1 MQLRFFV
8 GCAHF
13 AIGCGLLSNARVFPK
28 PQFVSSNGIRMAV
41 YEEGA
46 GPAVIMVHG
55 FPELAYSWRH
65 QIPAL
70 ANAGFRAIAPDMRG
84 YGRSD
89 APEGVDQYGVKKLIG
104 DLLGLLDALN
114 IERAT
119 FVGHDWGALILWHMA
134 MRVPDRIDRL
144 IALNIPHYPRPP
156 IDPIQVFR
164 QKFGDDFYIVNF
176 QDSDAAD
183 KAFASDPGHL
193 FDMMMRKNQVS
204 RAKFDEF
211 PPQMKVL
218 SLLSLMRRSQSSG
231 EPLLNDEE
239 RSYYVNAFSKS
250 GFTGPIN
257 WYRNWT
263 HNWQELE
270 GADPIITIPTLFIG
284 AVDDMIIAPEHIEA
298 MKPLLT
304 NLTIEMLEPCGHW
317 TQQERPDDVN
327 RLIIR
332 WLTGFT

>member
-1 MQLRFFV
+1 M
-8 GCAHF
+8 
-13 AIGCGLLSNARVFPK
+13 FPK
-28 PQFVSSNGIRMAV
+28 PQFISSNGIRMAV

-46 GPAVIMVHG
+46 GPAVVMVHG

-89 APEGVDQYGVKKLIG
+89 APTGVDQYCVTNLIG
-104 DLLGLLDALN
+104 DLLGMLDALG

-119 FVGHDWGALILWHMA
+119 FVGHDWGALVLWQMA
-134 MRVPDRIDRL
+134 MLAPDRIDKL
-144 IALNIPHYPRPP
+144 IALNVPHYPRSP
-156 IDPIQVFR
+156 IDPIQLFR
-164 QKFGDDFYIVNF
+164 ERLGNDFYIVNF

-183 KAFASDPGHL
+183 TAFAADPTH
-193 FDMMMRKNQVS
+193 FFNMMMRRNQIS
-204 RAKFDEF
+204 RREFDQL

-218 SLLSLMRRSQSSG
+218 SLLKGMQRRQFNG

-239 RSYYVNAFSKS
+239 RAYYINAFSIS
-250 GFTGPIN
+250 GFTNPIN

-263 HNWQELE
+263 RNWRVLE
-270 GADPIITIPTLFIG
+270 GVDPIITIPTLFIG
-284 AVDDMIIAPEHIEA
+284 AVDDVIIAPEHVEA
-298 MKPLLT
+298 MKPLVT
-304 NLTIEMLEPCGHW
+304 DLTIEMLEPCGHW

-332 WLTGFT
+332 WLAGPG